1 MSGPRI
7 LLVGAGAVGQV
18 YGYHLFKGGARI
30 TFFVKPKYREGLQAD
45 GMPLYPLKGP
55 DQGKQIDFREFDLVS
70 TPEEVAARSWDQ
82 VWLCMSS
89 TALKGPWL
97 EPLLAAAGEATVVTL
112 QPGLEDVQYLTARM
126 PADRLV
132 RGLIPMISY
141 QAPLP
146 GQHVDPP
153 GVAFWWPPAKNP
165 FSGPRDRL
173 HGVVQLLNQG
183 GWPSKAVPD
192 VTPQLALGSALM
204 NPVMAGLEVNDWKFK
219 AFGRGDG
226 SRLASRA
233 MKQTAGIAAPGRAR
247 LMVWF
252 MARRT
257 TLRFILWLGERLLPL
272 PLEVYLGY
280 HFTKVG
286 DQTRAQLA
294 SFIEKGQAA
303 GKPVDAIQAL
313 ARRLPPEPA
322 GAH

>member
-18 YGYHLFKGGARI
+18 YGFHLFRGGARV
-30 TFFVKPKYREGLQAD
+30 TFFVKEKYRAGLEAD

-55 DQGKQIDFREFDLVS
+55 EKGRRVDFREFDLVS
-70 TPEEVAARSWDQ
+70 TPEEVAARAWDQ

-97 EPLLAAAGEATVVTL
+97 EPLLAAAGEATVVSL
-112 QPGLEDVQYLTARM
+112 QPGLEDVAYLLARM
-126 PADRLV
+126 PVDRLV

-153 GVAFWWPPAKNP
+153 GVAFWWPAAKNP

-173 HGVVQLLNQG
+173 RGVIDLLNHG
-183 GWPSKAVPD
+183 GWASKGVPD
-192 VTPQLALGSALM
+192 VTPQLALGSGLM
-204 NPVMAGLEVNDWKFK
+204 NPVMAGLELSGWKFK
-219 AFGRGDG
+219 AFGRGEG
-226 SRLASRA
+226 SRLAARA
-233 MKQTAGIAAPGRAR
+233 MKQTAAIAAPGRAR
-247 LMVWF
+247 VLVWL

-257 TLRFILWLGERLLPL
+257 TLRLILWLGERLLPL

-294 SFIEKGQAA
+294 SFIEKGVAA
-303 GKPVDAIQAL
+303 SKPVDAIRAL
-313 ARRLPPEPA
+313 ADRLPPEPA
-322 GAH
+322 GVP